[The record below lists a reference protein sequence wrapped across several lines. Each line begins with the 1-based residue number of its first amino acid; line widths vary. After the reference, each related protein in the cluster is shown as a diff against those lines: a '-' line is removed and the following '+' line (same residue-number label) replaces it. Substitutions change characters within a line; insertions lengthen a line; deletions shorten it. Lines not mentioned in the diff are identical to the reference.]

1 MKQCTVRLDELT
13 VVCKMSKRGRDKK
26 NVRYSARNEMYALE
40 LHNYWEKPGEKL
52 IKNKYIIA

>member
-13 VVCKMSKRGRDKK
+13 TVCEMSNGGREK

-40 LHNYWEKPGEKL
+40 LHNYWEKPGEKTEE
-52 IKNKYIIA
+52 K